1 MEHQAGTAGEE
12 QRLRRLIA
20 LFLLLCLILSGC
32 AAKPAEVTERIFAMD
47 TVMDLTAF
55 GPAAEQAISAAEA
68 EIYRLEALWSIG
80 FEGSEISRLNREG
93 SAVVSEETAALIS
106 DALALYGETGG
117 LFNIAVYPVVDAWG
131 FYSGDHRVPGG
142 EELQALLPLTD
153 PALVTVRDGT
163 VTLSA
168 DGMAIDLGGIAKGY
182 ASAAAADAVRK
193 AGASSAILSL
203 GGNVYAVGKKPDG
216 TAWKVGVQ
224 DPKDTASLVGILS
237 LEDEAAV
244 TSGAYQRYFE
254 AGGVRYHHI
263 IDPETGRPSDSGLAS
278 VTVVTPDA
286 VRADAYSTALFIMGK
301 DRALEFWRAGSG
313 FDLVLVEESGNVT
326 VTEGLRD
333 RFSPYTAFEVAE
345 R

>member
-1 MEHQAGTAGEE
+1 
-12 QRLRRLIA
+12 
-20 LFLLLCLILSGC
+20 
-32 AAKPAEVTERIFAMD
+32 
-47 TVMDLTAF
+47 
-55 GPAAEQAISAAEA
+55 
-68 EIYRLEALWSIG
+68 
-80 FEGSEISRLNREG
+80 
-93 SAVVSEETAALIS
+93 
-106 DALALYGETGG
+106 
-117 LFNIAVYPVVDAWG
+117 NIAVYTVVDAWG

-263 IDPETGRPSDSGLAS
+263 IDPETLFPREGCVS
-278 VTVVTPDA
+278 VTVVTRDSA
-286 VRADAYSTALFIMGK
+286 LADALSTGLFNMTPEEGL
-301 DRALEFWRAGSG
+301 A
-313 FDLVLVEESGNVT
+313 LVETLDG
-326 VTEGLRD
+326 TEALWRLPDGSAVASPGFGGLLG
-333 RFSPYTAFEVAE
+333 
-345 R
+345 